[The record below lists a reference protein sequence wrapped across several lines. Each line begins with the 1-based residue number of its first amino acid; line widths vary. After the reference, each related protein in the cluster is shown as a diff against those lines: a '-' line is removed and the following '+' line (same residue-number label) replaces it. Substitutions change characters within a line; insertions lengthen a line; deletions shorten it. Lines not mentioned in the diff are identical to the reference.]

1 MSSKRKFDRR
11 TAIKTTVIATA
22 GLASAGAMAGG
33 QTASAARDSA
43 KETLKFE
50 VAEIAARFVPDE
62 TPAYEDGT
70 PKYGAEFISQGYI
83 YQAGALK
90 EGNGVKADGSPEFP
104 DKVIGEWSC
113 WGNLIGEGGKTTTGP
128 MAVSTQLFVFKDM
141 ANTFVSVG
149 YEPTDMNKPMVRAV
163 TGGSGQ
169 YRLAKGDLRQT
180 IFFADANGTRWRF
193 EVNLDK

>member
-1 MSSKRKFDRR
+1 MNRR
-11 TAIKTTVIATA
+11 TALKATAAATA
-22 GLASAGAMAGG
+22 GVLGAGAAISTQSSGAYAGS
-33 QTASAARDSA
+33 TNA

-62 TPAYEDGT
+62 TPAFEDGT

-83 YQAGALK
+83 YQAGTLK

-104 DKVIGEWSC
+104 DKVIGDWSC

-141 ANTFVSVG
+141 ANTLVSVG
-149 YEPTDMNKPMVRAV
+149 YEPTDMNKAMVRAV

-180 IFFADANGTRWRF
+180 ILFADANGMRWRF
-193 EVNLDK
+193 EVNLEK